1 MTTLKLKKGCR
12 AIKNFVGLK
21 TAFIEVVIGPPVERQ
36 IALTDDTLVVP
47 LGPLGNKHHVEWG
60 NLFTNLVGIPTDAN
74 FQISA
79 EAQGAMFNDATAIVY
94 RSPGADEF
102 RAATEGRS
110 SMVQRHR
117 ALLGLFA
124 ATEHK
129 PILRLTWNEPAR
141 GRVEFLAPLY
151 RGLSSRHGLDPVSP
165 DFIRFCA
172 TERRND
178 DQLYYFL
185 GLLTQAH
192 GIEDLVFRIARYY
205 SLLEAI
211 AGPIQSQF
219 ERQAGE
225 PRARSAIRYTI
236 GYFIDFDIPRFT
248 ILPAEDFEFDHIE
261 LAGRIRHKIFH
272 GGGALTRADVTKALE
287 PGLQLLARR
296 PDMIAH
302 WLRRDCELEI
312 VRWARRE
319 SRAWLAQNGTTYE
332 LPARNPNY
340 DGKSLNKPLISS
352 SAVANSSIGSVFV
365 KVEGADIGVVRLNL
379 GS

>member
-60 NLFTNLVGIPTDAN
+60 
-74 FQISA
+74 
-79 EAQGAMFNDATAIVY
+79 
-94 RSPGADEF
+94 
-102 RAATEGRS
+102 
-110 SMVQRHR
+110 
-117 ALLGLFA
+117 
-124 ATEHK
+124 
-129 PILRLTWNEPAR
+129 
-141 GRVEFLAPLY
+141 
-151 RGLSSRHGLDPVSP
+151 
-165 DFIRFCA
+165 
-172 TERRND
+172 
-178 DQLYYFL
+178 
-185 GLLTQAH
+185 
-192 GIEDLVFRIARYY
+192 
-205 SLLEAI
+205 
-211 AGPIQSQF
+211 
-219 ERQAGE
+219 
-225 PRARSAIRYTI
+225 IRYTI

-287 PGLQLLARR
+287 PGLQLLTRR

-352 SAVANSSIGSVFV
+352 STVANSSIGSVFV
-365 KVEGADIGVVRLNL
+365 KVEGADIGVVRLSL